1 MISQSNIKFLFPIIW
16 FQAIIQRGGIKAEPE
31 KLFEVMWEYRE
42 IEVVQIWKT
51 QYKQEGAIQRENS
64 RDLQKAI
71 LKYSTQYCEE
81 ITWGWGKKHTKWLKV
96 TYSNALKGINNLLL
110 PGTLERTLSRVHR
123 RVIYQ

>member
-110 PGTLERTLSRVHR
+110 PGTL
-123 RVIYQ
+123 